1 MSTDQQQRRA
11 RAFDTLKSLTGTED
25 PQFLA
30 ERLEAENGPL
40 GSFALDF
47 ALGDIWS
54 RPDLSRRDR
63 NLVVLSILGA
73 LHQTNQLAF
82 YVRGGV
88 NHGLTPE
95 EIREIMTHMSA
106 YAGFPRALDAM
117 AVANQVLA
125 EMGHA
130 PEGGKLRPADRL
142 SDAQRRERGVEVFGR
157 LVGSSQQDPDPVV
170 ASLAGQ
176 VGALGP
182 YAIDFAFGEVWARPE
197 LSRRDRSLVVVSI
210 LTALGRTAEL
220 EVHVPAAV
228 RHGVT
233 RGELE
238 EVMLTAI
245 AYAGFPLAVE
255 GMRVVIKQVKA

>member
-1 MSTDQQQRRA
+1 MSTDHQQRRA
-11 RAFDTLKSLTGTED
+11 RAFETLQSLTGADD
-25 PQFLA
+25 PQSLA
-30 ERLEAENGPL
+30 GRLEAENGPL

-47 ALGDIWS
+47 ALGDIWN
-54 RPDLSRRDR
+54 RPGLSRRDR

-82 YVRGGV
+82 YVRGGI
-88 NHGLTPE
+88 NHGLTPD
-95 EIREIMTHMSA
+95 EIREIMTHMGA

-117 AVANQVLA
+117 TVANQVLA

-130 PEGGKLRPADRL
+130 PEGGTLHPAERL
-142 SDAQRRERGVEVFGR
+142 SDAQRRAQGAEVFGR
-157 LVGSSQQDPDPVV
+157 LTGGGQQDPDKVV
-170 ASLAGQ
+170 DSLAGQ
-176 VGALGP
+176 LGALGS
-182 YAIDFAFGEVWARPE
+182 YAIEFAFGEVWARPQ

-210 LTALGRTAEL
+210 LTALGRAPEL
-220 EVHVPAAV
+220 DVHVPAAV

-233 RGELE
+233 RAELE